1 VDGLVVDGLKPERF
15 GVEVLRQVQMW
26 GGGRP
31 GEGVGRGGKGQ
42 TACSWLARQG
52 GQRIRSCP
60 IRRSFSASMRRD

>member
-42 TACSWLARQG
+42 TACSWLAGRG
-52 GQRIRSCP
+52 
-60 IRRSFSASMRRD
+60 